1 MKKIHN
7 YDINNAQH
15 ETDIKVSPFSIFEGE
30 RIHRYTVDTPCCIWL
45 TELDKQ
51 ICIELSKFLVLSS
64 DLLYRLFMNKGLTY
78 EKKEIQ
84 NRLQRLGR
92 SGYVQKIGFE
102 TDRGGY
108 SAAKAYILLG
118 RGVGL
123 VNSLGIRYKLGG
135 FLAEQDHVGLKR
147 ILSANQLLI
156 NGKYENSKV
165 GQIVLI
171 EPKSEKEKASCL
183 FRPTA
188 ICLNDEGEA
197 YQFIESV
204 RRTTTAKADLCDK
217 LERVIKVMKDKKN
230 ANIKISKDVSIIIV
244 AEDYRHLCEL
254 TKTTEKFRN
263 KLNILFTYDLAV
275 YSSDDFLYE
284 YCPDK
289 RSGFFKEILAACF

>member
-30 RIHRYTVDTPCCIWL
+30 RIHRYTVDNPCGIWL
-45 TELDKQ
+45 TDLDKQ
-51 ICIELSKFLVLSS
+51 ICTALAKYLVLSS
-64 DLLYRLFMNKGLTY
+64 DLLYRLFINQGLTY
-78 EKKEIQ
+78 EKKDIQ
-84 NRLQRLGR
+84 HRLNRLGL
-92 SGYVQKIGFE
+92 SGYVQKIGFV
-102 TDRGGY
+102 TDHGY

-123 VNSLGIRYKLGG
+123 VNSLGIRCKLGG
-135 FLAEQDHVGLKR
+135 FLSEQDHVGLKR
-147 ILSANQLLI
+147 MLSSNQLLV

-165 GQIVLI
+165 GQIILI
-171 EPKSEKEKASCL
+171 EPKNEQQKASCL

-188 ICLNDEGEA
+188 ICLNGEGEA

-204 RRTTTAKADLCDK
+204 RRTATTKADLCDK

-230 ANIKISKDVSIIIV
+230 ANIKISKDVSIIVV

-254 TKTTEKFRN
+254 IATTEKFRN
-263 KLNILFTYDLAV
+263 RLNILFTYDLAV
-275 YSSDDFLYE
+275 YSSDDFLYK

-289 RSGFFKEILAACF
+289 RSGFFKELFAACF

>member
-7 YDINNAQH
+7 YDINNAQYK
-15 ETDIKVSPFSIFEGE
+15 TDTKVSPFSIFEGE
-30 RIHRYTVDTPCCIWL
+30 RIHRYSVDNPCGVWL
-45 TELDKQ
+45 TDLDKQ
-51 ICIELSKFLVLSS
+51 ICTALSKYLVLSS
-64 DLLYRLFMNKGLTY
+64 DLLYRILVTQGLTY
-78 EKKEIQ
+78 EKKDIQ
-84 NRLQRLGR
+84 NRLQRLGH

-102 TDRGGY
+102 TDHGY
-108 SAAKAYILLG
+108 SAAKAYVLDR
-118 RGVGL
+118 RGIGL
-123 VNSLGIRYKLGG
+123 VNSLGLRYKLGG
-135 FLAEQDHVGLKR
+135 LLAEQDHVGLKR
-147 ILSANQLLI
+147 ILSSNQLLI
-156 NGKYENSKV
+156 NGKYENVKV
-165 GQIVLI
+165 GQIILI

-188 ICLNDEGEA
+188 TCLNAEGEA

-217 LERVIKVMKDKKN
+217 LERVIKVMKDKTN

-254 TKTTEKFRN
+254 IKTTEKFRN

-275 YSSDDFLYE
+275 YSSEDFLYE

-289 RSGFFKEILAACF
+289 RSGFLKEILAACF